1 MSRAFVREAEG
12 GEAFEDLPDRTLSPH
27 HLVTANG
34 LALMDEAIESLKRSL
49 ETAQAA
55 DDKAEIARV
64 SRDLR
69 YWSARRVSAE
79 LVPPP
84 TDANHVRFGAR
95 VTFEREDG
103 KQQSYEI
110 VGEDE
115 ADPTKGKLSYVSP
128 LAQALLGKEIGDTIT
143 VGSTSAEIIKIEI

>member
-12 GEAFEDLPDRTLSPH
+12 GEAFENLPDRTLSPH

-34 LALMDEAIESLKRSL
+34 LALMDGAIERLTRSL
-49 ETAQAA
+49 EAA
-55 DDKAEIARV
+55 KTGDDKAEIARV

-79 LVPPP
+79 LASPP
-84 TDANHVRFGAR
+84 TDATRVRFGAR
-95 VTFEREDG
+95 VTFERKDG

-128 LAQALLGKEIGDTIT
+128 LAQALLGKEVGDTIP
-143 VGSTSAEIIKIEI
+143 VGSTTAEITGIEI